1 MMVGMMS
8 NGNGGWFCVE
18 DFLLLR
24 CVCFLVWVCGFLAV
38 GFLFSFCGHFLVCKI
53 EGSGR
58 LLVVF

>member
-1 MMVGMMS
+1 MS

-18 DFLLLR
+18 DFFAR
-24 CVCFLVWVCGFLAV
+24 WCVLCVVFCGFWQLV
-38 GFLFSFCGHFLVCKI
+38 FCFHFVVTFLVCKI